1 MEFIENERV
10 LYLTPSLIRGKEA
23 MSEEASQL
31 IVAYDDPSE
40 QRSLSL
46 DDTSSTEESPGETK
60 LPEYPND
67 AIPYIGQRFVT
78 HDAAYKFYSEFAK
91 HCGFSIRRHRTEG
104 KDGVGKGLTRRYFV
118 CHRAGN
124 TPVKASNESKP
135 QRNRK
140 SSRCGCQA
148 YLRISKTMDLG
159 APEWRVTGFANH
171 HNHELLEPNQVR
183 FLPAYRTISDDDKN
197 RLYMFAQTGISVQQ
211 MMRLMELE
219 KCVEP
224 GYLPFT
230 EKDVRNL
237 LQSFRKV
244 DQEDESIDLL
254 RMCKNIKDKDPNFR
268 YEYTIDANN
277 RLENIAWS
285 YASSIQS
292 YDIFGDAVVFDTTHR
307 LTAFDMPLGIWVG
320 MNNYGMPCFF
330 GCVLLR
336 EENMRSFSWA
346 LKAFLGFMNGKAPQT
361 ILTDQNMCL
370 KEVIAIEM
378 PSTKHALCIW
388 LIMAKFPSW
397 FNAVLGERYNEWKNE
412 FYQLYNMETIEEF
425 ELGWRDMVNSF
436 GLHTNR
442 HISSLFALRTLWA
455 LPYLRNHFFAGMTA
469 SNQSKSIN
477 AFIQRFLSAQTR
489 LAHFVEQVA
498 VAVDFKD
505 QAGEQQ
511 TMQQNLQNIC
521 LKTGAPMESHAA
533 TVLTPYA
540 FCKLQEQLVLAAH
553 YASFQMDDGCF
564 LVRHH
569 TKLEGGRKVIWVP
582 REGIITCSCHQ
593 FEFSGILCRHALR
606 VLSTG
611 NCFHIP
617 EQYLPLRWSR
627 INTSPTK
634 LLHST
639 PNDHAERIQALQ
651 SMVSTLITESA
662 KTKERLDLAT
672 DQVSILLS
680 RIREQPASMQG
691 TRDTI
696 HKTH

>member
-1 MEFIENERV
+1 M
-10 LYLTPSLIRGKEA
+10 
-23 MSEEASQL
+23 MSEEAGEMMVL
-31 IVAYDDPSE
+31 YDDPSD

-46 DDTSSTEESPGETK
+46 DDTSSTEESPDETR
-60 LPEYPND
+60 LSLETTSD
-67 AIPYIGQRFVT
+67 SVPYIGQRFGT
-78 HDAAYKFYSEFAK
+78 HDAAYEFYSEFAK
-91 HCGFSIRRHRTEG
+91 GCGFSIRRHRTEG

-124 TPVKASNESKP
+124 TPVKNSNENKP

-148 YLRISKTMDLG
+148 YLRISKTTELG

-183 FLPAYRTISDDDKN
+183 FLPAYRTISDTDKT
-197 RLYMFAQTGISVQQ
+197 RILMFAKTGISVQQ

-244 DQEDESIDLL
+244 DPEDESIDLL
-254 RMCKNIKDKDPNFR
+254 RMCRNIKDKDQNFR
-268 YEYTIDANN
+268 FEFTLDSNN

-285 YASSIQS
+285 YASSVQL
-292 YDIFGDAVVFDTTHR
+292 YEIFGDAVVFDTTHR
-307 LTAFDMPLGIWVG
+307 LNAFDMPLGIWVG

-336 EENMRSFSWA
+336 EENLRSFSWA

-361 ILTDQNMCL
+361 LLTDQNMCL
-370 KEVIAIEM
+370 KEAISMEM
-378 PSTKHALCIW
+378 PATKHALCIW
-388 LIMAKFPSW
+388 MIVAKFPSW
-397 FNAVLGERYNEWKNE
+397 FNAILGERYNEWKAE
-412 FYQLYNMETIEEF
+412 FYRLYNLEAIEDF
-425 ELGWRDMVNSF
+425 ELGWRDMVNCF

-442 HISSLFALRTLWA
+442 HITNLSALRSLWA
-455 LPYLRNHFFAGMTA
+455 LPYLRSHFFAGMT
-469 SNQSKSIN
+469 STGQSKSIN
-477 AFIQRFLSAQTR
+477 AFIQRFLNAQTR

-521 LKTGAPMESHAA
+521 LKTGAPMEAHAA
-533 TVLTPYA
+533 AILTPFA
-540 FCKLQEQLVLAAH
+540 FSKLQEQLVLAAH
-553 YASFQMDDGCF
+553 YASYQMEDGF

-569 TKLEGGRKVIWVP
+569 TKHEGGRKVYWVP
-582 REGIITCSCHQ
+582 REGIVSCSCHQ

-611 NCFHIP
+611 NCFQIP
-617 EQYLPLRWSR
+617 ERYLPLRWRR
-627 INTSPTK
+627 ISVPSTK
-634 LLHST
+634 LLHCIPS
-639 PNDHAERIQALQ
+639 DHAERVQLLQ

-662 KTKERLDLAT
+662 KSKERLDIAT
-672 DQVSILLS
+672 EHVSMLLS
-680 RIREQPASMQG
+680 RIREQPVLLQG
-691 TRDTI
+691 TRDISSI
-696 HKTH
+696 HRNF

>member
-1 MEFIENERV
+1 
-10 LYLTPSLIRGKEA
+10 
-23 MSEEASQL
+23 MSEEAGPML
-31 IVAYDDPSE
+31 VVYDDPSD

-46 DDTSSTEESPGETK
+46 DDTSSTEESPDETR
-60 LPEYPND
+60 LSLETTND
-67 AIPYIGQRFVT
+67 AIPYIGQRFAT
-78 HDAAYKFYSEFAK
+78 HDAAYEFYSEFAK
-91 HCGFSIRRHRTEG
+91 RCGFSIRRHRTEG

-124 TPVKASNESKP
+124 TPIKNSNESKP

-148 YLRISKTMDLG
+148 YLRISKTTELG

-183 FLPAYRTISDDDKN
+183 FLPAYRTISDTDKS
-197 RLYMFAQTGISVQQ
+197 RILMFAKTGISVHQ

-237 LQSFRKV
+237 LQSFRKL
-244 DQEDESIDLL
+244 DPEEEGIDLL
-254 RMCKNIKDKDPNFR
+254 RMCRNIKEKDSNFKF
-268 YEYTIDANN
+268 EYTVDSNN

-285 YASSIQS
+285 YASSVQL
-292 YDIFGDAVVFDTTHR
+292 YEIFGDAVVFDTTHR

-336 EENMRSFSWA
+336 EENLRSFSWA

-361 ILTDQNMCL
+361 ILTDQNLCL
-370 KEVIAIEM
+370 KEAVAMEM
-378 PSTKHALCIW
+378 PMTKHALCIW
-388 LIMAKFPSW
+388 MIVAKFPSW
-397 FNAVLGERYNEWKNE
+397 FNAVLGERYNEWKAE
-412 FYQLYNMETIEEF
+412 FFRLYNLESIEDF

-442 HISSLFALRTLWA
+442 HIANLYGLRILWSLPFLRS
-455 LPYLRNHFFAGMTA
+455 HFFAGMTTTG
-469 SNQSKSIN
+469 QSKSIN

-533 TVLTPYA
+533 SMLTPFA
-540 FCKLQEQLVLAAH
+540 FSKLQEQLVLAAH
-553 YASFQMDDGCF
+553 YASFQMDDGF

-569 TKLEGGRKVIWVP
+569 MKVEGGRKVYWVP
-582 REGIITCSCHQ
+582 RDGIISCSCRH

-611 NCFHIP
+611 NCFQIP
-617 EQYLPLRWSR
+617 DRYLPIRWRR
-627 INTSPTK
+627 ISTPSAK
-634 LLHST
+634 LLQSA
-639 PNDHAERIQALQ
+639 PSDHAERIQFLQ
-651 SMVSTLITESA
+651 SMVSSLVTESA
-662 KTKERLDLAT
+662 KSKERLDIAIE
-672 DQVSILLS
+672 QVSILLS
-680 RIREQPASMQG
+680 RIREQPVSLQG
-691 TRDTI
+691 MRDVSSI
-696 HKTH
+696 HRSL